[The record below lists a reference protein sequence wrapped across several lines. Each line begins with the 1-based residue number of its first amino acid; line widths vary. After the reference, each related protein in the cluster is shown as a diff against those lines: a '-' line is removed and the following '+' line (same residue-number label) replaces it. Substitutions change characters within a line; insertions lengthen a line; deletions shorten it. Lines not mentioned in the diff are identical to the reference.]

1 MKKIIY
7 ITLCIIGILSFSCE
21 KEKIETDP
29 KKAILGKW
37 EIVEMGNWPNME
49 PIEEPLA
56 YEEYLPDSIL
66 REYEYKTKNSYFK
79 KYWIEGSTLLISTLR
94 EDGFEL
100 VFKYKYDFFDNNTL
114 QLESYSVMMS
124 NTSIYKRLE

>member
-94 EDGFEL
+94 EDGFE
-100 VFKYKYDFFDNNTL
+100 
-114 QLESYSVMMS
+114 
-124 NTSIYKRLE
+124 

>member
-66 REYEYKTKNSYFK
+66 GEYEYKTKNSYFK

-114 QLESYSVMMS
+114 RLESYSVMMS
-124 NTSIYKRLE
+124 NTSIYNRLE

>member
-114 QLESYSVMMS
+114 RLESYSVMMS
-124 NTSIYKRLE
+124 NTSI

>member
-114 QLESYSVMMS
+114 RLESYSVMMS